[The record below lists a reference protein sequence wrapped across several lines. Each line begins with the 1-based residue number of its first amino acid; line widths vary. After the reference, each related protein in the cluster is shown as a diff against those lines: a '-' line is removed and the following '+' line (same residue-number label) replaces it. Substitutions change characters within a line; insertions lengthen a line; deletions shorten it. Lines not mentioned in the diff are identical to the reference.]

1 MVVRFGVGDTVLYG
15 TQGVCRIERTEKQR
29 VRGNDI
35 EYYVLC
41 PVYNENS
48 TVFVPMQNDALVSKM
63 RSILSAE
70 DIYEMIRSMPEED
83 TIWIDDENQRKL
95 SYQQLINEGDRKK
108 LVQLIKTLY
117 LHKLSQEKKGRKLHQ
132 SDESMLKQAEKLL
145 YDEFALVLNI
155 QPEEVLPFIMEQVEI
170 TKK

>member
-132 SDESMLKQAEKLL
+132 SDETMLKQAEKLL

>member
-1 MVVRFGVGDTVLYG
+1 MRFGVGDTVLYG

-83 TIWIDDENQRKL
+83 TIWIDDEKSAKVVL
-95 SYQQLINEGDRKK
+95 SAAYQ
-108 LVQLIKTLY
+108 
-117 LHKLSQEKKGRKLHQ
+117 
-132 SDESMLKQAEKLL
+132 
-145 YDEFALVLNI
+145 
-155 QPEEVLPFIMEQVEI
+155 
-170 TKK
+170 

>member
-1 MVVRFGVGDTVLYG
+1 MFGVGDTVLYG

-29 VRGNDI
+29 IRGNDI
-35 EYYVLC
+35 EYYVLR

-132 SDESMLKQAEKLL
+132 SDETMLKQAEKLL

>member
-1 MVVRFGVGDTVLYG
+1 MRFGVGDTVLYG

-132 SDESMLKQAEKLL
+132 SDETMLKQAEKLL